1 MFKVDVQSYSKSCGA
16 MVDVSE
22 TAGRDLCFI
31 KCDITAISVDCDHL
45 FAADRGKTDR
55 TDDSE
60 IVCCSIQDLV
70 VNSCEAKIVA
80 CNVGL

>member
-1 MFKVDVQSYSKSCGA
+1 MA
-16 MVDVSE
+16 DVSQ
-22 TAGRDLCFI
+22 TAERDLCFI
-31 KCDITAISVDCDHL
+31 KCDMTAIPVDCDHL
-45 FAADRGKTDR
+45 FAANRGKSDR

-80 CNVGL
+80 CYVGL